1 MTASVTQLYKT
12 LFAGDRL
19 VLGFDSKAGY
29 ESTRVAF
36 SKLHQHTKLLLE
48 LTDDSLCARFD
59 STTNQGTFWIGPA
72 AIKRKHLPFT
82 IIESSNDAQV

>member
-1 MTASVTQLYKT
+1 MTSVTDLYKS
-12 LFAGDRL
+12 LFAGERL
-19 VLGFDSKAGY
+19 TLGFESKGAY

-59 STTNQGTFWIGPA
+59 AATNQGTFWIGTPA
-72 AIKRKHLPFT
+72 TKRKYQPFT
-82 IIESSNDAQV
+82 IVENNDAQI

>member
-1 MTASVTQLYKT
+1 MTSSVSDLYKT

-19 VLGFDSKAGY
+19 TLAFESKGAY

-59 STTNQGTFWIGPA
+59 PATNQGSFWIGPPV
-72 AIKRKHLPFT
+72 IKRKYQPFT
-82 IIESSNDAQV
+82 IVEVPDAEV

>member
-1 MTASVTQLYKT
+1 MTSIASLYKT
-12 LFAGDRL
+12 LFAGERL
-19 VLGFDSKAGY
+19 TLAFESKGAY

-59 STTNQGTFWIGPA
+59 SATNQGTFWIGPA
-72 AIKRKHLPFT
+72 VIKRKYQPFT
-82 IIESSNDAQV
+82 IVESNDDAQV